1 MATGR
6 PNRQYNTAKQE
17 SREAEELDRMQEVD
31 LDIDEDETMDV
42 CDLMGSTM
50 FDEEEY
56 E

>member
-1 MATGR
+1 MARGR

-17 SREAEELDRMQEVD
+17 TREAEALEREQDMD

-50 FDEEEY
+50 FDEEEW